1 LTDAVLVVAG
11 ALLVVAVFVDA
22 LMTTLALSVGSGP
35 LTGPLLSGIWR
46 ALLRLRRAGRR
57 STWMAV
63 TGPLMLILTV
73 LIWVTLLWAG
83 WTLVFAG
90 SDAVIVS
97 ETRASASTT
106 DVVYFAGMV
115 LFTLGTGDVVAAS
128 DGWRL
133 VSVVTAFSGL
143 FLVTLAITYLVSVI
157 SAVVARRSLAMQVHA
172 LGGTPTEMLRLGW
185 AGGRFTPIFEQQLT
199 ALCPGLNTAAE
210 QHLAYPVLHYFHSA
224 DPTVSAPVQ
233 LSHLDDTLMLLQ
245 HHVAKYCRPDPA
257 AVRPLEVAIGRYVA
271 TVSTV
276 AWTPKVD
283 PPPWPDP
290 RQVRAADIP
299 VQHLDEPSPSD
310 GETERRTL
318 LNALLVRD
326 GYAWGE
332 DATGTTS

>member
-1 LTDAVLVVAG
+1 MIVLG

-35 LTGPLLSGIWR
+35 MTGPVLSAIWR
-46 ALLRLRRAGRR
+46 GLLRVRRAGRR
-57 STWMAV
+57 STWMSV

-83 WTLVFAG
+83 WALVFAG

-97 ETRASASTT
+97 ETRASASGT
-106 DVVYFAGMV
+106 DVVYFAGMA
-115 LFTLGTGDVVAAS
+115 LFTLGTGDVAAAS

-157 SAVVARRSLAMQVHA
+157 SAVVARRALAMQVHA
-172 LGGTPTEMLRLGW
+172 LGGTPTEMLQLGW
-185 AGGRFTPIFEQQLT
+185 SGGRFSTVFEQQLT

-233 LSHLDDTLMLLQ
+233 LAHLDDALMLME
-245 HHVAKYCRPDPA
+245 HNVAKYCRPDPA
-257 AVRPLEVAIGRYVA
+257 AVRPVEVAIGRYVA

-276 AWTPKVD
+276 AWTPKVG

-290 RQVRAADIP
+290 MSLREAGVPAER
-299 VQHLDEPSPSD
+299 LDEPNPTS
-310 GETERRTL
+310 GEVERRTL

-332 DATGTTS
+332 QSSQPRL